1 MTRHRCYQEAKCL
14 KHKKEVHLDLKNL
27 YTVSHHRHPQLN
39 LHWLFAVEIGI
50 QFLKHAGTYKE
61 ECVNQ
66 LGSMHESEN
75 YFPSVL
81 Y

>member
-1 MTRHRCYQEAKCL
+1 MTRHQCYQEAECW
-14 KHKKEVHLDLKNL
+14 KHKKEIHLDLKNL

-39 LHWLFAVEIGI
+39 L
-50 QFLKHAGTYKE
+50 QFLKHAETYKE

-75 YFPSVL
+75 YFSSVH